1 MSAGANGLGSDSI
14 IDSRSDAAECR
25 VSQAS
30 PPSRPLLA
38 FALGSLGLLAGMVL
52 IAEGGRRLP
61 PDPPSI
67 APVQGAGDPEPASPT
82 PMHDSRPGQPA
93 RKIAE
98 DLIAPPP
105 LDPSGIERIEPRPPL
120 GELGLA
126 TAPKTPMPQDWRE
139 TLLFR
144 PVATSSAVFEAMGRT
159 VAVSGTVDIDPD
171 RTCTFDN
178 TAWPCGQRAR
188 AAFNAWLRGRALKC
202 LLPPDAD
209 RFAIAAPCALGKQD
223 VGAWLVSNGWAMAAP
238 AGIYGKAEAVARNA
252 RMGIF
257 GPPQ

>member
-1 MSAGANGLGSDSI
+1 MLG
-14 IDSRSDAAECR
+14 
-25 VSQAS
+25 
-30 PPSRPLLA
+30 
-38 FALGSLGLLAGMVL
+38 GLGLLAGMLL
-52 IAEGGRRLP
+52 IAEGRRWLP
-61 PDPPSI
+61 PDPPPVTPTQDADDLKLGSQ
-67 APVQGAGDPEPASPT
+67 APVQDT
-82 PMHDSRPGQPA
+82 RPGEPA

-98 DLIAPPP
+98 NLIAPPP
-105 LDPSGIERIEPRPPL
+105 LDPSGIDRIEPRPPL

-126 TAPKTPMPQDWRE
+126 PRPKTPMPRDWRE
-139 TLLFR
+139 TLLFG

-159 VAVSGTVDIDPD
+159 VAISGTIDMAPD

-188 AAFNAWLRGRALKC
+188 ATFNAWLRGRALKC

-223 VGAWLVSNGWAMAAP
+223 VGAWLVSNGWALAAP
-238 AGIYGKAEAVARNA
+238 TGIYGKAEAVAREA

>member
-1 MSAGANGLGSDSI
+1 M
-14 IDSRSDAAECR
+14 
-25 VSQAS
+25 SQAR
-30 PPSRPLLA
+30 PPGRALLA
-38 FALGSLGLLAGMVL
+38 PVLGGLGLLAGMLL
-52 IAEGGRRLP
+52 IAEGGRWLQ

-67 APVQGAGDPEPASPT
+67 APVQGAGEQQPASPV
-82 PMHDSRPGQPA
+82 HDTRPGQPA

-105 LDPSGIERIEPRPPL
+105 LDPSGIERVEPRPPL
-120 GELGLA
+120 SELGLA
-126 TAPKTPMPQDWRE
+126 PRPKTPLPEDWRE

-159 VAVSGTVDIDPD
+159 VAISGTVNIGPD
-171 RTCTFDN
+171 RTCAFDN

-202 LLPPDAD
+202 FLPPDAD
-209 RFAIAAPCALGKQD
+209 RFAIAAPCTLGKQD

-238 AGIYGKAEAVARNA
+238 TGIYGKAEAVARDA

>member
-1 MSAGANGLGSDSI
+1 M
-14 IDSRSDAAECR
+14 
-25 VSQAS
+25 SQAR

-38 FALGSLGLLAGMVL
+38 PMLGGLGLLAGMLL
-52 IAEGGRRLP
+52 IAEGRRWLP
-61 PDPPSI
+61 PDPPPVTPTQDADDLKPGSQ
-67 APVQGAGDPEPASPT
+67 APVQDT
-82 PMHDSRPGQPA
+82 RPGEPA

-98 DLIAPPP
+98 NLIAPPP

-126 TAPKTPMPQDWRE
+126 PRPKTPMPRDWRE
-139 TLLFR
+139 TLLFG

-159 VAVSGTVDIDPD
+159 VAISGTIDMAPG

-223 VGAWLVSNGWAMAAP
+223 VGAWLVSNGWALAAP
-238 AGIYGKAEAVARNA
+238 TGIYGKAEAVAREA